1 MPIWVF
7 NLIYL
12 GVQDRVIIGCSN
24 WNTIFVSQ
32 NFDNVS
38 KLRAFAMSRQ
48 SHFYIQVCIVKDI
61 RCVVLIISL
70 RDFIIIVDAFKL
82 FAKIA
87 IVLNKVCPMVG
98 VGFIPDISILTAAFR
113 FLLHG
118 LIELLKR
125 IFYLSSRLLDVG
137 DSLNG

>member
-12 GVQDRVIIGCSN
+12 GVQDRVIIEYSN
-24 WNTIFVSQ
+24 WNSIFVSQ
-32 NFDNVS
+32 RFGNTS
-38 KLRAFAMSRQ
+38 KLRDFSISGQ
-48 SHFYIQVCIVKDI
+48 IHFYIEVCIVKDI

-70 RDFIIIVDAFKL
+70 GYFIIFVDAFKL
-82 FAKIA
+82 FTKIV
-87 IVLNKVCPMVG
+87 IVLDKVCPTVG
-98 VGFIPDISILTAAFR
+98 VGFIPDIPILTAYFH

-118 LIELLKR
+118 LIKMLKR
-125 IFYLSSRLLDVG
+125 IFYISSHLLDVG

>member
-1 MPIWVF
+1 MAIWVL

-12 GVQDRVIIGCSN
+12 GVQYRVIIGCSN
-24 WNTIFVSQ
+24 WNLIFVSQ
-32 NFDNVS
+32 TSDNAS
-38 KLRAFAMSRQ
+38 KLRAFAISGK
-48 SHFYIQVCIVKDI
+48 SHFHIQVCIVKEI
-61 RCVVLIISL
+61 SCVVLIIIL

-98 VGFIPDISILTAAFR
+98 VGPIPDISILTEDFH

-118 LIELLKR
+118 LIELLKL
-125 IFYLSSRLLDVG
+125 IFYLSCCLLDVG